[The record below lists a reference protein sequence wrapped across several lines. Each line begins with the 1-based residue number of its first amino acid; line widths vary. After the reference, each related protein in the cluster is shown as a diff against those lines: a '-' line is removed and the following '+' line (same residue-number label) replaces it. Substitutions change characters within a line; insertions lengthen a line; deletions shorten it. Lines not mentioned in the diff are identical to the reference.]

1 MSSPGSSG
9 NTTTQIFLLLLTP
22 VGSVRVASK
31 PYQACTGVTQSDTN
45 PKLATTTKRTH
56 SPLLSLS

>member
-1 MSSPGSSG
+1 MSCCR
-9 NTTTQIFLLLLTP
+9 TTICQFCVVITWAAFKWQ
-22 VGSVRVASK
+22 ASLIS
-31 PYQACTGVTQSDTN
+31 TGVTQSDTN